1 MSERVLRPTF
11 SFGRLEAV
19 VEEQA
24 EGKVQEQREG
34 EQEEGSI
41 LESKVIRVG
50 HISGMNQSAK

>member
-41 LESKVIRVG
+41 LESNVIRVG

>member
-24 EGKVQEQREG
+24 ESKVQEEEQRK
-34 EQEEGSI
+34 EQDGSI